1 MLPPKSSCNVCNEAT
16 NSWNNRRQDVIHEQH
31 FGEDGYNNNNNINIK
46 PISRVIVIYS
56 LLGC

>member
-31 FGEDGYNNNNNINIK
+31 FGEDGYNNNNNNNNINIK
-46 PISRVIVIYS
+46 PIS
-56 LLGC
+56 